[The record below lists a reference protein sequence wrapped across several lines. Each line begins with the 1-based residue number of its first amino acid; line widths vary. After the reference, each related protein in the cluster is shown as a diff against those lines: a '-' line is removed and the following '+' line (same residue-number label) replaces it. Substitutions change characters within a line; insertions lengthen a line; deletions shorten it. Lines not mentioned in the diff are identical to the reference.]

1 MTNYKAYTE
10 LECDN
15 LDVISAKIYKFL
27 QDETT
32 VLTDQQYGW
41 IFLDAG
47 RLLSAVSELVDFFKK
62 QKLMVRDAAITLVVD
77 DFPIHVDPL
86 PVIAKINVPV
96 INVDG
101 WINQWYEIDPE
112 DLKKCPTVTTKYGHT
127 KEDVSVLPKEAF
139 KLIAEY
145 EGMKKIVAFH
155 SRLAHGVKKVN
166 PVQVPRII
174 SSFTFHNEPLHL
186 LT

>member
-1 MTNYKAYTE
+1 MTDYKAYTE

-15 LDVISAKIYKFL
+15 LDVISAKIHKFL
-27 QDETT
+27 QDQTT

-41 IFLDAG
+41 IFLDVN
-47 RLLSAVSELVDFFKK
+47 RLLVAVPELVDFFKK
-62 QKLMVRDAAITLVVD
+62 QKLIVRDAAITIIVD
-77 DFPIHVDPL
+77 DFPVHVDPL
-86 PVIAKINVPV
+86 PVIAKINIPV

-112 DLKKCPTVTTKYGHT
+112 DLKKCPIVTTKYGHT

-145 EGMKKIVAFH
+145 EGMKNIVAFH

-166 PVQVPRII
+166 PLQLPRII

-186 LT
+186 LK